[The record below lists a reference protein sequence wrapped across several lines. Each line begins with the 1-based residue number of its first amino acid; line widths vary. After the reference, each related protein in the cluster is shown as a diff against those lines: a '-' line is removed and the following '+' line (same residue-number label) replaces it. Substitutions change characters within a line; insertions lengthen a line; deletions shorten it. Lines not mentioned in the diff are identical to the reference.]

1 MTPRTEPAAARTR
14 PTAMTLAHTRLAP
27 VALAVLL
34 LSACGSA
41 GQRSGGAEDGTSG
54 GSASSTSAGTVAGS
68 CGADD
73 PAFDRALDQARTLT
87 KADLEGDG
95 TAEPVRLTAPGGACG
110 NILLATGK
118 GTYAVHLPAGEPL
131 VRSAYA
137 VQVPGRAGQLVVTRS
152 EHPRGGFQ
160 LRVYAPSGRAMAELK
175 RGTEP
180 LVPFVATDVQEQPLS
195 IDCREGGF
203 VVTQAVAHEPSGV
216 IFAWD
221 VRRTTYALADDA
233 TLTAGPE
240 KEIKDNVLPAQLTKE
255 WPDLVG
261 HTAFA
266 SCRVG

>member
-1 MTPRTEPAAARTR
+1 
-14 PTAMTLAHTRLAP
+14 MTLALTRLAAVP
-27 VALAVLL
+27 LALLVLA
-34 LSACGSA
+34 ACGSA
-41 GQRSGGAEDGTSG
+41 GQGSGAEDSTSG
-54 GSASSTSAGTVAGS
+54 GSASGSSAGTVAGS
-68 CGADD
+68 CSADD
-73 PAFDRALDQARTLT
+73 SALDRARTVT

-110 NILLATGK
+110 DILLATGK
-118 GTYAVHLPAGEPL
+118 VTYAVQLPAGGPP

-152 EHPRGGFQ
+152 EHPRGGYQ
-160 LRVYAPSGRAMAELK
+160 LRVYAPSGNALTELR

-195 IDCREGGF
+195 IDCRPGGF

-221 VRRTTYALADDA
+221 VRRTTYDLADDA
-233 TLTAGPE
+233 TLSAGPE
-240 KEIKDNVLPAQLTKE
+240 KEIKDNVLPAQLTRQ
-255 WPDLVG
+255 WRDLVA

-266 SCRVG
+266 SCHVG